1 MADSLS
7 PEESAVVELA
17 RDLMALRGETMGRI
31 SQETEIRIP
40 NLSVWLREKPQ
51 VISAERQ
58 ARILYYLGVKEGEL
72 RRDMLHLWH
81 DQGSLEL
88 LKRVFGT
95 LLSAEQQQD
104 LRIHVAAIGGPTP
117 SYILETGEILVNL
130 TITPGLKSALSV
142 RDALGYGTEAVL
154 DTPMNEVFFD
164 NARWMSLLRPS
175 FPMAREKTLDL
186 LEFALRQVGKQCT
199 GNPHRIAESFWRPL
213 AEGLMKQFQEG
224 MDPQALLDCLNRRG
238 VGGVDD
244 DFDFDNA
251 F

>member
-7 PEESAVVELA
+7 PEEFAVVELA
-17 RDLMALRGETMGRI
+17 RDLIALRGETMGRI

-58 ARILYYLGVKEGEL
+58 AKILYYLGVKEGEL

-81 DQGSLEL
+81 DQGSLEPM
-88 LKRVFGT
+88 KRVFGT
-95 LLSAEQQQD
+95 LLSAGQRKD
-104 LRIHVAAIGGPTP
+104 LRIHAAAIGGPTP
-117 SYILETGEILVNL
+117 FYILETGEILVSL

-142 RDALGYGTEAVL
+142 RDALGYGTEEVL

-164 NARWMSLLRPS
+164 NDRWMSLLRPS
-175 FPMAREKTLDL
+175 FPMVREKTLDL
-186 LEFALRQVGKQCT
+186 LEFALHQMGKQCT
-199 GNPHRIAESFWRPL
+199 ENLHLAFHPSWRPL
-213 AEGLMKQFQEG
+213 AEALMKQFQEG
-224 MDPQALLDCLNRRG
+224 MDPQALLDWLNRRG

-244 DFDFDNA
+244 DFDLA

>member
-7 PEESAVVELA
+7 PEEFAVVELA
-17 RDLMALRGETMGRI
+17 RDLIALRGETMGRI

-58 ARILYYLGVKEGEL
+58 AKILYYLGVKEGEL

-81 DQGSLEL
+81 DQGSLEP

-95 LLSAEQQQD
+95 LLSAGQRKD
-104 LRIHVAAIGGPTP
+104 LRIHAATIGGPTP
-117 SYILETGEILVNL
+117 SYILETGEILVSL

-142 RDALGYGTEAVL
+142 RDALGYGTEEVL

-164 NARWMSLLRPS
+164 NDRWMSLLRPS

-186 LEFALRQVGKQCT
+186 LEFALHQTGKQCT
-199 GNPHRIAESFWRPL
+199 ENLHLAFHPSWRPL
-213 AEGLMKQFQEG
+213 AEGLMKQLQEG
-224 MDPQALLDCLNRRG
+224 MDPQALLDWLNRRG
-238 VGGVDD
+238 VRGVDD
-244 DFDFDNA
+244 DFDWDSA

>member
-1 MADSLS
+1 MADSLN
-7 PEESAVVELA
+7 PEESAVVVLA
-17 RDLMALRGETMGRI
+17 RDLITLRGETMGRI

-58 ARILYYLGVKEGEL
+58 AKILYYLGVKDGEL

-81 DQGSLEL
+81 DQGGLEP

-95 LLSAEQQQD
+95 LLSVEQREV
-104 LRIHVAAIGGPTP
+104 LRIHAAAKGGPTP

-142 RDALGYGTEAVL
+142 QDALGYGTEEVL

-164 NARWMSLLRPS
+164 NDRWMSLLRPS
-175 FPMAREKTLDL
+175 FPMVGEKTLDL
-186 LEFALRQVGKQCT
+186 LEFALRQMGKQCT
-199 GNPHRIAESFWRPL
+199 GNTHLTTDPSWRPV
-213 AEGLMKQFQEG
+213 AEALMKQFQEG
-224 MDPQALLDCLNRRG
+224 MDPQALLDWLNRRG
-238 VGGVDD
+238 DGSIDD
-244 DFDFDNA
+244 VFDLDCA

>member
-1 MADSLS
+1 MADSLN
-7 PEESAVVELA
+7 PEESAVVVLA
-17 RDLMALRGETMGRI
+17 RDLITLRGETMGRI

-58 ARILYYLGVKEGEL
+58 AKILYYLGVKDGEL

-81 DQGSLEL
+81 DQGSLEP

-95 LLSAEQQQD
+95 LLSVEQREV
-104 LRIHVAAIGGPTP
+104 LRIHAAAKGGPTP

-142 RDALGYGTEAVL
+142 QDALGYGTEEVL

-164 NARWMSLLRPS
+164 NDRWMSLLRPS
-175 FPMAREKTLDL
+175 FPMVREKTLDL
-186 LEFALRQVGKQCT
+186 LEFALRQMGKQCT
-199 GNPHRIAESFWRPL
+199 GNTHLTTDPSWRPV
-213 AEGLMKQFQEG
+213 AEALMKQFQEG
-224 MDPQALLDCLNRRG
+224 MDPQALLDWLNRRG
-238 VGGVDD
+238 DGSIDD
-244 DFDFDNA
+244 VFDLDCA

>member
-17 RDLMALRGETMGRI
+17 RDLITLRGETMGRI

-58 ARILYYLGVKEGEL
+58 AKILYYLGVKEGEL

-81 DQGSLEL
+81 DQGNLEL

-95 LLSAEQQQD
+95 LLSAEQRKD
-104 LRIHVAAIGGPTP
+104 LRIHAAAIGGPTP
-117 SYILETGEILVNL
+117 FYILETGEILVSL

-142 RDALGYGTEAVL
+142 RDALGYGTEEVL

-164 NARWMSLLRPS
+164 NDRWMSLLRPS
-175 FPMAREKTLDL
+175 FPMVREKTLDL
-186 LEFALRQVGKQCT
+186 LEFALHQMGKQCT
-199 GNPHRIAESFWRPL
+199 ENLHLAFHPSWRPL
-213 AEGLMKQFQEG
+213 AEALMKQFQEG
-224 MDPQALLDCLNRRG
+224 MDPQALLDWLNRRG

-244 DFDFDNA
+244 DFDLA

>member
-17 RDLMALRGETMGRI
+17 RDLITLRGETMGRI

-58 ARILYYLGVKEGEL
+58 AKILYYLGVKEGEL

-81 DQGSLEL
+81 DQGNLEL

-95 LLSAEQQQD
+95 LLSAEQRKD
-104 LRIHVAAIGGPTP
+104 LRIHAAAIGGPSP
-117 SYILETGEILVNL
+117 FYIRETGEILVSL

-142 RDALGYGTEAVL
+142 RDALGYGTEEVL

-164 NARWMSLLRPS
+164 NDRWMSLLRPS
-175 FPMAREKTLDL
+175 FPMVREKTLDL
-186 LEFALRQVGKQCT
+186 LEFALHQMGKQCT
-199 GNPHRIAESFWRPL
+199 ENLHLAFHPSWRPL
-213 AEGLMKQFQEG
+213 AEALMKQFQEG
-224 MDPQALLDCLNRRG
+224 MDPQALLDWLNRRG

-244 DFDFDNA
+244 DFDLA

>member
-1 MADSLS
+1 MADSLN
-7 PEESAVVELA
+7 PEESAVVVLA
-17 RDLMALRGETMGRI
+17 RDLITLRGETMGRI

-58 ARILYYLGVKEGEL
+58 AKILYYLGVKDGEL

-81 DQGSLEL
+81 DQGSLEP

-95 LLSAEQQQD
+95 LLSVEQREV
-104 LRIHVAAIGGPTP
+104 LRIHAAAKGGPTP

-142 RDALGYGTEAVL
+142 QDALGYGTEEVL

-164 NARWMSLLRPS
+164 NDRWMSLLRPS
-175 FPMAREKTLDL
+175 FPMVGEKTLDL
-186 LEFALRQVGKQCT
+186 LEFALRQMGKQCT
-199 GNPHRIAESFWRPL
+199 GNTHLTTDPSWRPV
-213 AEGLMKQFQEG
+213 AEALMKQFQEG
-224 MDPQALLDCLNRRG
+224 MDPQALLDWLNRRG
-238 VGGVDD
+238 DGSIDD
-244 DFDFDNA
+244 VFDLDCA